1 MGRLQAAAETIGV
14 SWKRVGLILG
24 FFAIALLV
32 ELSFAHLPPLIA
44 WIPSVLIGLPA
55 AVLFVRLWGPSPC

>member
-1 MGRLQAAAETIGV
+1 MGQFRAAAEAVEV
-14 SWKRVGLILG
+14 SWKRAGLILG

-32 ELSFAHLPPLIA
+32 ELSFTHLPPLIA

-55 AVLFVRLWGPSPC
+55 AYLFVRLWGPSPC